1 MYILRISSKAF
12 IQVKPDEVVITSDYE
27 KATKYN
33 TIGEAMR
40 KNNRAIA
47 KLNCCLD
54 NIAGLQFL

>member
-1 MYILRISSKAF
+1 MYILRISNKAF

-40 KNNRAIA
+40 IASGLNNDFESHIIRVIP
-47 KLNCCLD
+47 
-54 NIAGLQFL
+54 IE

>member
-12 IQVKPDEVVITSDYE
+12 IQVKSDKVTIISDCE

-40 KNNRAIA
+40 KASELNNDFENHIIRVVPIE
-47 KLNCCLD
+47 
-54 NIAGLQFL
+54 

>member
-33 TIGEAMR
+33 DKTSVSS
-40 KNNRAIA
+40 N
-47 KLNCCLD
+47 L
-54 NIAGLQFL
+54 

>member
-27 KATKYN
+27 KAIKYN

-40 KNNRAIA
+40 IASELNNDFESHIIRVVPIE
-47 KLNCCLD
+47 
-54 NIAGLQFL
+54 

>member
-33 TIGEAMR
+33 TIGEAM
-40 KNNRAIA
+40 KVALELNELINNSINRVITY
-47 KLNCCLD
+47 D
-54 NIAGLQFL
+54 

>member
-1 MYILRISSKAF
+1 MYLLRISNKAF

-40 KNNRAIA
+40 IASGLNNDFESHIIRVVPIE
-47 KLNCCLD
+47 
-54 NIAGLQFL
+54 

>member
-1 MYILRISSKAF
+1 MYILRISNKAF

-40 KNNRAIA
+40 IASGLNNDFESHIIRVIP
-47 KLNCCLD
+47 
-54 NIAGLQFL
+54 I